1 MLAAYV
7 LGHLVLGGRVTS
19 INTFNEGHLMV
30 TVLTEVVSNFGVAFL
45 CLKEPGGQ

>member
-1 MLAAYV
+1 M
-7 LGHLVLGGRVTS
+7 TS

-45 CLKEPGGQ
+45 SRNQGDSRDLHERKLR